1 MRQFQY
7 VLLSASLIY
16 TLLSAL
22 IGWLVCDIN
31 FEGLINNSL
40 RIINYLLFW
49 NQFYSCC
56 NYDHLPQIQRNLQIP
71 SRFVT
76 WKQEQTI
83 N

>member
-31 FEGLINNSL
+31 FEGLINKSL
-40 RIINYLLFW
+40 RIINLFIVLEPILLM
-49 NQFYSCC
+49 
-56 NYDHLPQIQRNLQIP
+56 LQLSPLASNPKILILFP
-71 SRFVT
+71 LCDLERGT
-76 WKQEQTI
+76 
-83 N
+83 NH